1 MEELVKVALGTCM
14 KDVFAQCVAT
24 QVFDGVLFVSGRG
37 RVSLRLLPLSAL
49 ESGDVKSAAMK
60 VADTEGMETG
70 FYQVLEDLDSCCCH
84 R

>member
-1 MEELVKVALGTCM
+1 M
-14 KDVFAQCVAT
+14 
-24 QVFDGVLFVSGRG
+24 
-37 RVSLRLLPLSAL
+37 SLRLLPLSAL

>member
-1 MEELVKVALGTCM
+1 M
-14 KDVFAQCVAT
+14 

-70 FYQVLEDLDSCCCH
+70 FCRKFCHETVLENLYSH
-84 R
+84 RCVNRGISVYVW